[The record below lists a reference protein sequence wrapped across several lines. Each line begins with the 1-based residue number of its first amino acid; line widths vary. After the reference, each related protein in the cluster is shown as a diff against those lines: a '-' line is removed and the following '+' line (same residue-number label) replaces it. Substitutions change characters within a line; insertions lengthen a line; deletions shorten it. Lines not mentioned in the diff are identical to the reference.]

1 MTLPPRPKH
10 RTAAALI
17 FEGGTYT
24 VLTATRAQ
32 KAEEWR
38 WLALGTCHRKEA
50 ALCIWDA
57 LGGGNGA

>member
-1 MTLPPRPKH
+1 MTYPPRPKH

-24 VLTATRAQ
+24 VYTATRAQ
-32 KAEEWR
+32 RAGERR
-38 WLALGTCHRKEA
+38 WLALGTCHSKET
-50 ALCIWDA
+50 ALRICDA